1 MDQLDA
7 MGMFVRVAELES
19 FTRAAEQ
26 LAVPKATLSLS
37 IRRLEEQLGTRLLQR
52 TTRRVQLTPDGRIC
66 YERCLDLLA
75 DVDELRSLF
84 RPAQSLSGRLRVDM
98 PSRLARLLVIP
109 RLSAFL
115 SQHPDLTLMLST
127 TDRRVD
133 LVREGFDCVVRV
145 GELGSS
151 SLVARR
157 LGQYRQINCASPAY
171 LARHGLPKTL
181 AELTQHHLIHYGS
194 DLGGEQRGF
203 EVMGADGRIVHHPMA
218 GALTVN
224 DSESYLAAALAGLG
238 IIQLP
243 EQGLDELL
251 ARGDLI
257 AILPEWQAP
266 PLPIHVLYGHRRQLA
281 PRVQAFIQWLFEV
294 LGDALAPGEGDSDE
308 ASQGQGAK
316 QAPWR
321 N

>member
-1 MDQLDA
+1 
-7 MGMFVRVAELES
+7 MFVRVAELES

-26 LAVPKATLSLS
+26 LAVPKATLSLT

-52 TTRRVQLTPDGRIC
+52 TTRRVQLTADGGLC

-84 RPAQSLSGRLRVDM
+84 QPAQRLSGRLRVDM
-98 PSRLARLLVIP
+98 PSRLARLQVIP

-115 SQHPDLTLMLST
+115 AQHPDLTLMLST

-145 GELGSS
+145 GTLGSS

-171 LARHGLPKTL
+171 LARHGLPGTL
-181 AELTQHHLIHYGS
+181 ADLAQHQLIHYGS
-194 DLGGEQRGF
+194 DLGGEQTGF
-203 EVMGADGRIVHHPMA
+203 EVLGSDGRVERHPMA

-243 EQGLDELL
+243 EQGVAELL
-251 ARGDLI
+251 ARGELV
-257 AILPEWQAP
+257 ALLPEWQAP

-281 PRVQAFIQWLFEV
+281 PRVQAFIQWLEGV
-294 LGDALAPGEGDSDE
+294 LGNAPAPGTD
-308 ASQGQGAK
+308 GAE
-316 QAPWR
+316 
-321 N
+321 

>member
-26 LAVPKATLSLS
+26 LAVPKATLSLT

-52 TTRRVQLTPDGRIC
+52 TTRRVQLTADGRLC

-84 RPAQSLSGRLRVDM
+84 QPAQRLSGRLRVDM
-98 PSRLARLLVIP
+98 PSRLARLQVIP

-115 SQHPDLTLMLST
+115 AQHPDLTLMLST

-133 LVREGFDCVVRV
+133 LVQEGFDCVVRV
-145 GELGSS
+145 GTLGSS
-151 SLVARR
+151 SLVARK

-171 LARHGLPKTL
+171 LARHGLPGTL
-181 AELTQHHLIHYGS
+181 ADLAQHQLIHYGS
-194 DLGGEQRGF
+194 DLGGEQTGF
-203 EVMGADGRIVHHPMA
+203 EVLGSDGRVERHPMA

-243 EQGLDELL
+243 EQGVAELL
-251 ARGDLI
+251 ARGELV
-257 AILPEWQAP
+257 ALLPEWQAP

-281 PRVQAFIQWLFEV
+281 PRVQAFIQWLEGV
-294 LGDALAPGEGDSDE
+294 LGNAPAPGTD
-308 ASQGQGAK
+308 GAE
-316 QAPWR
+316 
-321 N
+321 

>member
-26 LAVPKATLSLS
+26 LAVPKATLSLT

-52 TTRRVQLTPDGRIC
+52 TTRRVQLTADGRLC

-84 RPAQSLSGRLRVDM
+84 QPAQRLSGRLRVDM
-98 PSRLARLLVIP
+98 PSRLARLQVIP

-115 SQHPDLTLMLST
+115 AQHPDLTLMLST

-145 GELGSS
+145 GTLGSS
-151 SLVARR
+151 SLVARK

-171 LARHGLPKTL
+171 LARHGLPGTL
-181 AELTQHHLIHYGS
+181 ADLAQHQLIHYGS
-194 DLGGEQRGF
+194 DLGGEQTGF
-203 EVMGADGRIVHHPMA
+203 EVLGSDGRVERHPMA

-243 EQGLDELL
+243 EQGVAELL
-251 ARGDLI
+251 ARGELV
-257 AILPEWQAP
+257 ALLPEWQAP

-281 PRVQAFIQWLFEV
+281 PRVQAFIQWLEGV
-294 LGDALAPGEGDSDE
+294 LGNAPAPGTD
-308 ASQGQGAK
+308 GAE
-316 QAPWR
+316 
-321 N
+321 

>member
-1 MDQLDA
+1 MTEMDQLDA
-7 MGMFVRVAELES
+7 MRMFVRVAELGS
-19 FTRAAEQ
+19 FTRAADQ
-26 LAVPKATLSLS
+26 LAVPKATLSLT
-37 IRRLEEQLGTRLLQR
+37 IRRLEERLGTRLLQR
-52 TTRRVQLTPDGRIC
+52 TTRRVQLTPDGRLC

-75 DVDELRSLF
+75 DVEEWQGLF
-84 RPAQSLSGRLRVDM
+84 QQTRQLGGRLRVDL

-109 RLSAFL
+109 RLPAFL
-115 SQHPDLTLMLST
+115 SQHPALTLMLST

-145 GELGSS
+145 GALESS

-157 LGQYRQINCASPAY
+157 LGELRQINCASPAY
-171 LARHGLPKTL
+171 LARHGIPTTL
-181 AELTQHHLIHYGS
+181 AALSRHQLIHYGH
-194 DLGGEQRGF
+194 DLGREPSGF
-203 EVMGADGRIVHHPMA
+203 EFMGADGRAERYPMA

-243 EQGLDELL
+243 EHGVSSLL
-251 ARGDLI
+251 ARGELV

-281 PRVQAFIQWLFEV
+281 PRVQAFIQWLADV
-294 LGDALAPGEGDSDE
+294 LEEALA
-308 ASQGQGAK
+308 
-316 QAPWR
+316 
-321 N
+321 

>member
-1 MDQLDA
+1 
-7 MGMFVRVAELES
+7 MFVRVAELES

-26 LAVPKATLSLS
+26 LAVPKATLSLT

-52 TTRRVQLTPDGRIC
+52 TTRRVQLTADGRLC

-84 RPAQSLSGRLRVDM
+84 QPAQRLSGRLRVDM
-98 PSRLARLLVIP
+98 PSRLARLQVIP

-115 SQHPDLTLMLST
+115 AQHPDLTLMLST

-145 GELGSS
+145 GTLGSS

-171 LARHGLPKTL
+171 LARHGLPGTL
-181 AELTQHHLIHYGS
+181 ADLAQHQLIHYGS
-194 DLGGEQRGF
+194 DLGGEQTGF
-203 EVMGADGRIVHHPMA
+203 EVLGSDGRVERHPMA

-243 EQGLDELL
+243 EQGVAELL
-251 ARGDLI
+251 ARGELV
-257 AILPEWQAP
+257 ALLPEWQAP

-281 PRVQAFIQWLFEV
+281 PRVQAFIQWLEGV
-294 LGDALAPGEGDSDE
+294 LGNAPAPGTD
-308 ASQGQGAK
+308 GAE
-316 QAPWR
+316 
-321 N
+321 